1 MQPKKKATRT
11 FKAMAAVAVFAA
23 IAAAGMMSSS
33 TRLQAQE
40 NRAAPRILSIP
51 AAQQAQDQ
59 GEALLIQ
66 RGFAIAP
73 VPLNL
78 AGKNRDLVG
87 LGSYLVNARSDCNSC
102 HTAGGPPNFDFAA
115 GGNPYF
121 GQPKKVDPT
130 TYLGGGQD
138 FGPVGP
144 PDNPGPDIISR
155 NLTPDKTGLPEGGH
169 TLAQFKEIIRTGRD
183 FDHLHPTC
191 SDTVTTNCI
200 GAPVDGSLLQ
210 IMPWPTFQN
219 MTDHDLDAIYE
230 YLSAI
235 PCYAGPPAP
244 SPLHNEC
251 Q

>member
-1 MQPKKKATRT
+1 MHHNKATRT
-11 FKAMAAVAVFAA
+11 FKAMGAVAALAA
-23 IAAAGMMSSS
+23 ITVAGMMSISA
-33 TRLQAQE
+33 RLQAQE
-40 NRAAPRILSIP
+40 NRAASRLLRIP
-51 AAQQAQDQ
+51 APQPLE
-59 GEALLIQ
+59 GGSEESLIQ
-66 RGFAIAP
+66 RGLAIAP

-78 AGKNRDLVG
+78 AGKNRALVG
-87 LGSYLVNARSDCNSC
+87 LGSYLVNAQSDCNSC

-121 GQPKKVDPT
+121 GEPKKVDPT
-130 TYLGGGQD
+130 TYMGGGQD

-144 PDNPGPDIISR
+144 PDNPGPDIVTR
-155 NLTPDKTGLPEGGH
+155 NLTPDKTGRPEGGH
-169 TLAQFKEIIRTGRD
+169 TLAEFKQIMRTGKD
-183 FDHLHPTC
+183 FDRLHPTC
-191 SDTVTTNCI
+191 SDTLTTNCI

-244 SPLHNEC
+244 SPLHNDC